1 MTVGIQD
8 TVGNQILADTTSKG
22 MIVQNPKVVT
32 QAGFTGVVAIR
43 DQGTITGA
51 PNIGMLDITN
61 NRRLRVSLD
70 TPLFQDQFN
79 YIAQNTAMWKYI
91 TSTMTTTWQ
100 AAGGMWINGG
110 ASVASG
116 AYTTLN
122 TYRSFPMYTA
132 GELVWEI
139 RGYYTQV
146 PQANNAHWMG
156 ICTVPGTTAAPT
168 DGVFFELDATGIMRG
183 VCATNG
189 TRSVTAN
196 FPSVP
201 SNNIEHDWQIVIDDG
216 LVEFWIDNILYG
228 SVLPAAAAGTPNL
241 NGAGYAFHQMY
252 NSAAVTT
259 AQMFKVFNMQ
269 VTLYGINTNKP
280 WPHIKSS
287 EGLNA
292 SQGQN
297 GGTMGNT
304 ALYVNNTAPTAAIP
318 TNTTA
323 ALGSGLGGSFY
334 ETMSIAVTTDG
345 IISSYQNPAGSINI
359 TPRNLYITGIRWS
372 SMVQTV
378 AAGGP
383 FIYECGLAYGHTAVS
398 LATTDTATTKSPRRF
413 PLGLFTLAATAP
425 VGSVGAQFVHTFATP
440 LFVQPGEFVQT
451 ILRNI
456 GTVGTAGVQAHMI
469 AIEGYWE

>member
-1 MTVGIQD
+1 MTIGIQD

-22 MIVQNPKVVT
+22 MLVQNPKVVT

-43 DQGTITGA
+43 DQGTVTGA
-51 PNIGMLDITN
+51 PNIGLLDITN
-61 NRRLRVSLD
+61 NRRLRVSVD

-79 YIAQNTAMWKYI
+79 YAAQNTAMWKYI

-116 AYTTLN
+116 AYTTMN
-122 TYRSFPMYTA
+122 TYRSFPLYTA

-168 DGVFFELDATGIMRG
+168 DGVFFELDATGTMRG

-196 FPSVP
+196 FPSIP
-201 SNNIEHDWQIVIDDG
+201 SINIEHDWQIVIDDG
-216 LVEFWIDNILYG
+216 IVEFWIDNMLYG
-228 SVLPAAAAGTPNL
+228 AVAPAPLAGTPNL
-241 NGAGYAFHQMY
+241 NGAGFAFHQMY
-252 NSAAVTT
+252 NSAAVAT

-269 VTLYGINTNKP
+269 VTLYGLNTGKP
-280 WPHIKSS
+280 WSHIKAG
-287 EGLNA
+287 EGLTI

-297 GGTMGNT
+297 GGAMGST
-304 ALYVNNTAPTAAIP
+304 AIYTNSTPPSAAVPSNIA
-318 TNTTA
+318 A
-323 ALGSGLGGSFY
+323 ALGVGLDGNFY
-334 ETMSIAVTTDG
+334 ETMTLAVNTDG
-345 IISSYQNPAGSINI
+345 IISSYQNSTGSINA
-359 TPRNLYITGIRWS
+359 TPRNMYITGIRWFS
-372 SMVQTV
+372 AIQT
-378 AAGGP
+378 AAVGGP
-383 FIYECGLAYGHTAVS
+383 FVYECGIAYGHTVM
-398 LATTDTATTKSPRRF
+398 LLTTVETATSKAPRRI
-413 PLGLFTLAATAP
+413 PIGMHVIPANAP
-425 VGSVGAQFVHTFATP
+425 IGTMGCQYVHTFQTP
-440 LFVQPGEFVQT
+440 LLVQPGEFIQT

-456 GTVGTAGVQAHMI
+456 GTVGTAGVQAHHI
-469 AIEGYWE
+469 FLEGYQE